1 MDATQPAATPATT
14 GKYLTAPTK
23 TTRMPP
29 GVPFII
35 GNEAAERFSYY
46 GMASILV
53 IFMSRHLLDRSG
65 KLALMTDEEAKS
77 AFHFF
82 VMAAYFLPFAGA
94 ILADAFIGK
103 YRTVI
108 ALSIVYCLGH
118 FTLAMDATRLGL
130 AIGLTLIAIGA
141 GGIKPCVSAIVGDQF
156 GTSNKH
162 LLPRV
167 YSWFYFSI
175 NFGSAFSTALI
186 PWLLDRY
193 GPHVAFGTPGV
204 AMLIATV
211 IFWAG
216 RRRFV
221 HIPPAGMAFVREAF
235 GPVGRRAL
243 LKLSSIYIFV
253 AVFWSLWYQT
263 QSAWVLQAEKL
274 DRHFLGWNLLPAQ
287 VQVANPVFI
296 LLFVPL
302 FAYVIYPALNK
313 VVPMTALRKI
323 GIGLFLTVVSFL
335 IPTWLETRIA
345 AGQTPNVGWQFIANA
360 IITASE
366 VMISVTSL
374 EFAYTQAPQKM
385 KSLVMSLYLGAI
397 GLGNAFTAL
406 VNVFIQKPDGTSKLT
421 GLQYYL
427 FFDVVMLVMAFLFI
441 FVAAKYR
448 EQTYLQDESEQAQ
461 SA

>member
-1 MDATQPAATPATT
+1 MDVTDSAPSQPAQ
-14 GKYLTAPTK
+14 GKYLTAPLK
-23 TTRMPP
+23 TTKIPP
-29 GVPFII
+29 GIPFII

-53 IFMSRHLLDRSG
+53 IFMSRHLVDRSG
-65 KLALMTDEEAKS
+65 KLDLMTEEQAKS

-82 VMAAYFLPFAGA
+82 VTAAYLLPFAGA

-103 YRTVI
+103 YRTVM

-118 FTLAMDATRLGL
+118 FMLALDATRLGL
-130 AIGLTLIAIGA
+130 AIGLTLIAVGA

-156 GTSNKH
+156 GPSNQH

-167 YSWFYFSI
+167 YSWFYFAI
-175 NFGSAFSTALI
+175 NFGSAFSTVLI
-186 PWLLDRY
+186 PWLLDHH
-193 GPHVAFGTPGV
+193 GPHIAFGTPGV
-204 AMLIATV
+204 AMLIATL

-221 HIPPAGMAFVREAF
+221 HIAPAGTGFVREAF
-235 GPVGRRAL
+235 GPLGRRTL
-243 LKLSSIYIFV
+243 LKLCSIYVFI

-274 DRHFLGWNLLPAQ
+274 DRHFLWWNLLPAQ
-287 VQVANPVFI
+287 VQVANPIFI

-302 FAYVIYPALNK
+302 FAYVIYPAINK
-313 VVPMTALRKI
+313 VYPLTPLRKI
-323 GIGLFLTVVSFL
+323 GLGLFLTVPAFL
-335 IPTWLETRIA
+335 IPTWLEARIA
-345 AGQTPNVGWQFIANA
+345 AGQTPNVGWQFLANA

-374 EFAYTQAPQKM
+374 EFAYTQAPKRI

-397 GLGNAFTAL
+397 ALGNAFTAL
-406 VNVFIQKPDGTSKLT
+406 FNLFIQKKDGTSRLT
-421 GLQYYL
+421 GLEYYL
-427 FFDVVMLVMAFLFI
+427 FFDGFMILTAILFI
-441 FVAAKYR
+441 FVALRYR
-448 EQTYLQDESEQAQ
+448 EQTYLHEELERTA
-461 SA
+461 